1 MKRIACIILVIWIVQ
16 VSFAQKEETKIGS
29 YERSPTNISNI
40 ANINP
45 LSPGAVGFDDRYEG
59 VKGTPLRYDDWVEG
73 NLFLKDNAWVRNLKM
88 NLDIHDNFL
97 YILSPENGQ
106 IFTLSNEEISE
117 IHLFS
122 EGETILFRKFLPE
135 QFDSRIDPDLL
146 FEVLAQGEYTFLKLS
161 KKLFKEADYQG
172 AYSADRRYDE
182 FVPSTSY
189 YLTNSEGLF
198 EKIKLTEKALCK
210 LLPDQKSRIREIVK
224 NTGISEGEEMVMAVL
239 KGLSF

>member
-1 MKRIACIILVIWIVQ
+1 MIT
-16 VSFAQKEETKIGS
+16 FAQKEETKTGS
-29 YERSPTNISNI
+29 YERSPTNITAI

-59 VKGTPLRYDDWVEG
+59 VKGTPLLYDDWMEG
-73 NLFLKDNAWVRNLKM
+73 NLFLKDNRWVRNIKM
-88 NLDIHDNFL
+88 NLDIHDGFL
-97 YILSPENGQ
+97 YILTPENGQ
-106 IFTLSNEEISE
+106 TFTLSNEEINE
-117 IHLFS
+117 VHLFS
-122 EGETILFRKFLPE
+122 EGETILFQKFLPE
-135 QFDSRIDPDLL
+135 QFEKKIDPDQL
-146 FEVLAQGEYTFLKLS
+146 FEVLAQGECTFLKLS

-210 LLPDQKSRIREIVK
+210 LFPDQKSRIREIVK

-239 KGLSF
+239 REL